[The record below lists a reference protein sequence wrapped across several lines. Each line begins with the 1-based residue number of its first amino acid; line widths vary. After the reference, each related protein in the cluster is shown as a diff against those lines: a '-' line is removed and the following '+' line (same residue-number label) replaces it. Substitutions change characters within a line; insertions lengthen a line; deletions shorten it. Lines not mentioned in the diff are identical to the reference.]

1 MTDAVNEL
9 FDRLEKIEESAG
21 KMLDAA
27 DDEKKKI
34 SALHEK
40 RIADFDA
47 ELDVE
52 YKKKLDDVADKL
64 KAKASGEIEA
74 LRAGMKEMS
83 DKLDKDYIE
92 KQDEWVE
99 EISKSI
105 ISV

>member
-47 ELDVE
+47 ELDV
-52 YKKKLDDVADKL
+52 
-64 KAKASGEIEA
+64 
-74 LRAGMKEMS
+74 
-83 DKLDKDYIE
+83 
-92 KQDEWVE
+92 
-99 EISKSI
+99 
-105 ISV
+105 

>member
-27 DDEKKKI
+27 DEEKKKI
-34 SALHEK
+34 SAGHEK

-47 ELDVE
+47 ELDGE
-52 YKKKLDDVADKL
+52 YKKKLDDFAGKL
-64 KAKASGEIEA
+64 KAKASDEIEA
-74 LRAGMKEMS
+74 MRSGMKEMS
-83 DKLDKDYIE
+83 DKLDRDYME
-92 KQDEWVE
+92 KQDKWVE
-99 EISKSI
+99 EIFASI